1 LKIELVLFV
10 VLATFCVTLASGTIT
25 TFKTGPFTGSVDLG
39 MPCNHT
45 NISKPVSSEDLGGAG
60 YTNYIA
66 TICTATIAITRYD
79 KDIFNLTTPFGT
91 SSVNRNLLKF
101 GADKDTIKV
110 YDREINSQSGA
121 VGSGYIS
128 KSGLTLYAAGSYVS
142 PKSVCRIYLTG
153 NQTEMI
159 SILKTIHVTEAA

>member
-1 LKIELVLFV
+1 LKVELVLVV
-10 VLATFCVTLASGTIT
+10 VLAAFCVTLASGTVT

-101 GADKDTIKV
+101 GADKDAIKV

-128 KSGLTLYAAGSYVS
+128 KSGLTLYAAGFYVS
-142 PKSVCRIYLTG
+142 PKSVCWIYLKD
-153 NQTEMI
+153 NETEMI
-159 SILKTIHVTEAA
+159 SALKTFHVTEAA

>member
-1 LKIELVLFV
+1 MKIELVLVV
-10 VLATFCVTLASGTIT
+10 VLAAFCVTLASGT

-45 NISKPVSSEDLGGAG
+45 NISKPVSSETLGGAG
-60 YTNYIA
+60 YSNYIA

-79 KDIFNLTTPFGT
+79 NDTFNLTTPFGT
-91 SSVNRNLLKF
+91 SSVTRNLLKI
-101 GADKDTIKV
+101 GADKDTLDV

-128 KSGLTLYAAGSYVS
+128 KSDLTLYTAGFYVS
-142 PKSVCRIYLTG
+142 PKSVCWIYLTG

-159 SILKTIHVTEAA
+159 SALKTIHVTEAA